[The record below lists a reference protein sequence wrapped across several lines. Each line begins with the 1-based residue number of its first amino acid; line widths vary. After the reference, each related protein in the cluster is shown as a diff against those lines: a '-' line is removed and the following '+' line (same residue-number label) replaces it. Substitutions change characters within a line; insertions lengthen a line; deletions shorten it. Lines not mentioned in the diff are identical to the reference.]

1 MVTWQT
7 LSKQA
12 EQLSWREIAPQG
24 YHQRLALIWQLVRS
38 LLGRSVQS
46 VTNIEPS
53 SAEPKTVA
61 ELLDGQMGVVSLNF
75 QKPEESTTDV
85 WLEKHM
91 EIRETAGN

>member
-1 MVTWQT
+1 MVTWQS

-12 EQLSWREIAPQG
+12 EQLSWRD
-24 YHQRLALIWQLVRS
+24 RLALIWQLVRS
-38 LLGRSVQS
+38 LLGRSAQS
-46 VTNIEPS
+46 VANIEPS

-91 EIRETAGN
+91 KIRETAGKPWE